1 MWLLL
6 NSLELGSLACDGMCG
21 LSQLL
26 NDSLCS
32 FLFQNCFSSFDY
44 IVKKKNGTR
53 KEREAKG
60 RLKRSGGVEQF

>member
-6 NSLELGSLACDGMCG
+6 NSLELDSLACDGMCG

-44 IVKKKNGTR
+44 IVQKKKKMELEK
-53 KEREAKG
+53 KESQKEG
-60 RLKRSGGVEQF
+60 